1 MHKEKG
7 RFLYLKLIMH
17 DNDTQIIFVYLSKIV
32 KHSTFGKVLVSSFN
46 AAIWK
51 GLLSSPS
58 AG

>member
-7 RFLYLKLIMH
+7 GFLYLKLIMH
-17 DNDTQIIFVYLSKIV
+17 DNDIQIIFIYLSKN
-32 KHSTFGKVLVSSFN
+32 STFGKVLVSSFN

-51 GLLSSPS
+51 GFLSSPS